1 MGIELSF
8 FNKLNLVVDFFS
20 EKRDGILMKRENTV
34 PIWFGQTAPYANL
47 GKTKNHGY
55 EIEAEWRD
63 NISDF
68 QYYL

>member
-1 MGIELSF
+1 
-8 FNKLNLVVDFFS
+8 
-20 EKRDGILMKRENTV
+20 MKRENTV

-68 QYYL
+68 NIILRQVSHFKRTEWYFVMTL